1 MSPKMFKKTKKIGT
15 HRPLRLKMILPMR
28 KVCRVGSTPLPALNI
43 LFQDAELRMPGL
55 RFLTEEAVAAAAA
68 KLV

>member
-1 MSPKMFKKTKKIGT
+1 
-15 HRPLRLKMILPMR
+15 MIPPMR
-28 KVCRVGSTPLPALNI
+28 RVCRVGSMPLPALNI